1 MVSPPGPESGR
12 SPATPDIDEDADV
25 RMFWER
31 ATELFCVTDEAG
43 RFIRVNPAWTRVLG
57 WREDELVGR
66 LATEFVHPDD
76 LPRTRSPILE
86 RSMDGQRLQEMQ
98 NRYRHKD
105 GSVRW
110 LRWNG
115 YERDGRWYGIARDVT
130 ATHTSHDALR
140 ASEQRS
146 RAVLGAL
153 QEGLVVVDGNLR
165 IREANDRFA
174 EMVGLP
180 ADEIV
185 GLTPPYPW
193 WPTDDPAQQA
203 EALRAGMEDLPTTA
217 EVELLHSSGRRFP
230 VLVDSV
236 ELPQRGHDSALLSV
250 LRDITALVAA
260 RDRLVHAHTV
270 AGLSSWEW
278 HAATDMVTVY
288 ATAFG
293 SQPEGYEVDG
303 DTSMAGVIPEHQE
316 ALRRARLDVLAGRTE
331 SFAFDVRVD
340 DERDVDWVELRGR
353 ALRDED
359 GTVVGI
365 RGSAQDIT
373 ERKRAEA
380 QAQREA
386 SLLDALAHGVV
397 AVDADL
403 HVTYVNTPAARLLG
417 VPRED
422 ALGRPI
428 TELVPDGDARL
439 RRPDG
444 DPETRLVEL
453 DLDGPPPGRLS
464 VVISPA

>member
-1 MVSPPGPESGR
+1 MVSPPGPDSGR
-12 SPATPDIDEDADV
+12 TSPSDIDQDADV

-31 ATELFCVTDEAG
+31 ATELFCVTDSAG

-66 LATEFVHPDD
+66 LVTEFVHPDD
-76 LPRTRSPILE
+76 IPRTNAPVVE
-86 RSMDGQRLQEMQ
+86 ESMGGHRLQEMQ
-98 NRYRHKD
+98 NRYRHRD
-105 GSVRW
+105 GSLRW

-153 QEGLVVVDGNLR
+153 QEGLIVVDRNLR

-180 ADEIV
+180 TDEIV

-193 WPTDDPAQQA
+193 WPTDDPAEQA

-217 EVELLHSSGRRFP
+217 EVELRHSSGRRIP

-236 ELPQRGHDSALLSV
+236 ELPQRGRDNALLAV
-250 LRDITALVAA
+250 LRDITPLVAA
-260 RDRLVHAHTV
+260 RDRLIHAHIA

-278 HAATDMVTVY
+278 HAATDIVTVH
-288 ATAFG
+288 ASAFG
-293 SQPEGYEVDG
+293 LDPEGYEIDSE
-303 DTSMAGVIPEHQE
+303 TSMAGVIPEHRE
-316 ALRRARLDVLAGRTE
+316 TLRQARRDILEGRTDSFALDVRLGDGAQVE
-331 SFAFDVRVD
+331 
-340 DERDVDWVELRGR
+340 WMELRGH

-359 GTVVGI
+359 GAIVGI
-365 RGSAQDIT
+365 RGSAQDISA
-373 ERKRAEA
+373 RKRAEH
-380 QAQREA
+380 EA
-386 SLLDALAHGVV
+386 ALLHELAHGVV

-403 HVTYVNTPAARLLG
+403 RVTYVSAPAATLLG

-422 ALGRPI
+422 AIGRPV
-428 TELVPDGDARL
+428 TELIPGGGTRL
-439 RRPDG
+439 PRPDG
-444 DPETRLVEL
+444 DPGTRLVEL

-464 VVISPA
+464 IVISPA